1 MLNVEDSADVGRSR
15 VGSRLSSKKEG
26 WRLCSAFW
34 RMLKF
39 DTPEFLLGAG
49 GWLPRCCG
57 TCLRNVMGSHQLRAV
72 FVGFGGMALR
82 GEARWDF

>member
-1 MLNVEDSADVGRSR
+1 MLNLRKSADVGRSR

-39 DTPEFLLGAG
+39 DTSEFLLGAG
-49 GWLPRCCG
+49 GWLSRCCRSSLEE
-57 TCLRNVMGSHQLRAV
+57 CDV
-72 FVGFGGMALR
+72 FASTACGVCGVWGNGAE
-82 GEARWDF
+82 G